1 MSPIFNPFALSSL
14 FSDKWSTGP
23 HQLSYWRPAGIL
35 KCFPIFGL
43 AFACQ
48 TQLFPIYDNM
58 RDPSLN
64 RMLNVIDSAINM
76 VATIY
81 LSVGFFGVIAFH
93 DREVVGDILLSFRPS
108 ILGEAIKLGFV
119 LSVAV
124 SFPLV
129 IFPCRLSINRLVP
142 WHINFRSHP
151 SSVPFILAF
160 AFHFSRDY

>member
-1 MSPIFNPFALSSL
+1 M
-14 FSDKWSTGP
+14 FSDEWSKGP
-23 HQLSYWRPAGIL
+23 HRLSYWRPAGIL

-58 RDPSLN
+58 ADPSLK
-64 RMLNVIDSAINM
+64 RMLTVIDSAINM

-81 LSVGFFGVIAFH
+81 LSVGFFGIIAFH
-93 DREVVGDILLSFRPS
+93 DRDVVGDILLSFRPS
-108 ILGEAIKLGFV
+108 IVGEAIKLGFV

-129 IFPCRLSINRLVP
+129 IFPCRLSINRLV
-142 WHINFRSHP
+142 IE
-151 SSVPFILAF
+151 
-160 AFHFSRDY
+160 